1 MQPTKNRP
9 KPAETKHS
17 GNQDW
22 LFSKLLEAAKE
33 EIGGRMNLHRGDT
46 GAHLIGWLPDDIDP
60 DAVSRQAERRNITA
74 IPISRYCISPY
85 PSNGLMPGFGY
96 TRPENIRPA
105 VHELA
110 LAIDD
115 ARRS

>member
-1 MQPTKNRP
+1 
-9 KPAETKHS
+9 
-17 GNQDW
+17 
-22 LFSKLLEAAKE
+22 
-33 EIGGRMNLHRGDT
+33 MNLHRGDT
-46 GAHLIGWLPDDIDP
+46 GAHLIGWLPDDIDR

-85 PSNGLMPGFGY
+85 PRGGLMLGLGH
-96 TRPENIRPA
+96 THPENIRPA

-110 LAIDD
+110 LAIHD